1 MSSKETTI
9 RLEWK
14 YADDFKRVYTTNSFG
29 IAGDYDYKLLFG
41 LANVLMQEDPT
52 AMPKAQGEYKV
63 EVAIPFRAVKELRN
77 LLEDAVKVI
86 ETRFGEIK
94 LPKKPEDYFKQP

>member
-1 MSSKETTI
+1 MSKEATI

-14 YADDFKRVYTTNSFG
+14 YSDDFKRTYATNSFG
-29 IAGDYDYKLLFG
+29 LVGEYDYRLTFG
-41 LANVLMQEDPT
+41 VSNIVLAEEPNAT
-52 AMPKAQGEYKV
+52 PKVSAEYRT
-63 EVAIPFRAVKELRN
+63 EVILPFRALKELQILVN
-77 LLEDAVKVI
+77 EAVKGV